1 MRGILHYIKKILL
14 PLLMDIGTRT
24 IILTGSLALVG
35 LVDFKR
41 ELDRLKKL
49 KIEQDAHVQSKDN

>member
-1 MRGILHYIKKILL
+1 
-14 PLLMDIGTRT
+14 MDIGTRT
-24 IILTGSLALVG
+24 IIATFSLAALG
-35 LVDFKR
+35 MFDFRR

>member
-1 MRGILHYIKKILL
+1 
-14 PLLMDIGTRT
+14 MDIGTRT
-24 IILTGSLALVG
+24 IIVTASLALFG

-49 KIEQDAHVQSKDN
+49 KIEQDAHVKYKDNW